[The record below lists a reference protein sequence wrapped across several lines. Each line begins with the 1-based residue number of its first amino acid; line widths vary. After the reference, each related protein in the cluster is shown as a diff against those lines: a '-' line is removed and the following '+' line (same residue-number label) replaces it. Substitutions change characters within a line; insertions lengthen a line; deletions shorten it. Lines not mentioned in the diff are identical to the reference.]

1 MDSGA
6 RMDIETFASL
16 ADLRGLTIENEDMRR
31 RLHDGYCLLQLL
43 LDQMPKNID
52 AATDPALIFLANE
65 TKINR

>member
-1 MDSGA
+1 MDSDA

-43 LDQMPKNID
+43 LDQIQENID

>member
-1 MDSGA
+1 MDSDA

-16 ADLRGLTIENEDMRR
+16 ADLRGLTIENDDMRR

-43 LDQMPKNID
+43 LDQIPENID